1 MNRGLKY
8 YISNDEFWTSE
19 NQPGRSNGDWVEDLY
34 WFWCIEEGI
43 VLKDS
48 HSFDFYE
55 LYVWKTW

>member
-1 MNRGLKY
+1 MNRGLTY

-48 HSFDFYE
+48 HSYDFYE
-55 LYVWKTW
+55 L